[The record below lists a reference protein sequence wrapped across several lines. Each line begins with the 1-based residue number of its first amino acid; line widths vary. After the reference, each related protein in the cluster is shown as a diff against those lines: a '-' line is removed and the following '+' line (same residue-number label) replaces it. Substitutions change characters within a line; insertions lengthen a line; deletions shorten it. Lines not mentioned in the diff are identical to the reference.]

1 MAMKN
6 LLKEDDIK
14 KALDQFKAV
23 DSFDHKKFFDV
34 VGLKALSAENVKLV
48 FKALDVD
55 ASGFIE
61 EEELKFVLKGFSADG
76 RDLTDKETK
85 AFLAAADKDG
95 DGKIGIDGER
105 TSAFKR
111 AVPLKMIKHCA
122 LFFF

>member
-14 KALDQFKAV
+14 KALNQFKAV

-34 VGLKALSAENVKLV
+34 VGLKALSADNVKLV

-85 AFLAAADKDG
+85 AFLTAADKDG
-95 DGKIGIDGER
+95 DGKIGIDE
-105 TSAFKR
+105 FE
-111 AVPLKMIKHCA
+111 A
-122 LFFF
+122 LVHE

>member
-14 KALDQFKAV
+14 KALNQFKAV

-34 VGLKALSAENVKLV
+34 VGLKALSADNVKLV

-61 EEELKFVLKGFSADG
+61 EEELK
-76 RDLTDKETK
+76 
-85 AFLAAADKDG
+85 AFLQMAE
-95 DGKIGIDGER
+95 ISLIR
-105 TSAFKR
+105 R
-111 AVPLKMIKHCA
+111 PKHSSLLPTRMEMEKLA
-122 LFFF
+122 